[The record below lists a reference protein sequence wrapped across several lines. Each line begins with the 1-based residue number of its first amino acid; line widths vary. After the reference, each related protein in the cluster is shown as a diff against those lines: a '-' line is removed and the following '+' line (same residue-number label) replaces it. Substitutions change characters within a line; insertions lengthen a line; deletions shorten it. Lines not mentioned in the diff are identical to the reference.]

1 MTVTREDLNPC
12 TVKLNVVCSADQ
24 VREGFERAYK
34 EAAKKVRIP
43 GFRPGH
49 APRAVVEKNVDKEW
63 VSEIA
68 ADQIVRTTLKNALK
82 GESLEPFVT
91 PQVSLE
97 KLESD
102 PYECVYT
109 AQIGLRPFVELGD
122 YRDLKAA
129 RPVHTTT
136 DEEVDQYVDE
146 LRQKK
151 STREAVTDRGV
162 AEGDV
167 AVVNI
172 KVDGEEG
179 DGRTFMTIAGKTF
192 EGLDK
197 VLYGMRAEDMKSADL
212 EFPDNFQEKDWAGK
226 KYHAQITVRSVSAV
240 KLPALDDSFAQEYA
254 QMNLDELRGRI
265 RELFDRAKAEQTQ
278 QLVNEQLMDNLL
290 AISTIHVPDQ
300 MWEQVA
306 EQRLRDVFNEQK
318 EAGRTMEQFAEE
330 NGMSVEQFVDAV
342 RREAKLYVQRA
353 QAIQTIFVTEK
364 MKLTNDDVKAELL
377 SMAAEFQTTPDDL
390 LQLLKKNDAMQ
401 ELTHRAINTRV
412 MDFLNSNATITAG
425 DAAPAEKPA
434 KKAKATKAAEAAE
447 EPKEAKPKAAKKT
460 TKKAE

>member
-12 TVKLNVVCSADQ
+12 TVKLNVVCSEEQ
-24 VREGFERAYK
+24 VKEGFERAYK
-34 EAAKKVRIP
+34 EAAKRVRIP

-49 APRAVVEKNVDKEW
+49 APRSVVEKNVDLEW
-63 VSEIA
+63 VHEAA
-68 ADQIVRTTLKNALK
+68 ADQIVRTTLKKALK
-82 GESLEPFVT
+82 DESIEPFVT

-97 KLESD
+97 KLELESS
-102 PYECVYT
+102 ECVYT
-109 AQIGLRPFVELGD
+109 AQIGLRPVVELGD
-122 YRDLKAA
+122 YRALKAS
-129 RPVHTTT
+129 RPVQVTT
-136 DEEVDQYVDE
+136 DEEVDEYVNE

-197 VLYGMRAEDMKSADL
+197 VLMGMRAEDMKSADL
-212 EFPDNFQEKDWAGK
+212 EFPDSFQEKDWAGK
-226 KYHAQITVRSVSAV
+226 KYHCQVTVRSVSAV
-240 KLPALDDSFAQEYA
+240 KLPELDDTFAQEYA
-254 QMNLDELRGRI
+254 QMSLDDLRGRI
-265 RELFDRAKAEQTQ
+265 RELFDRAKAEQAQ
-278 QLVNEQLMDNLL
+278 QLVNEQLMDHLL
-290 AISTIHVPDQ
+290 SVSTIHVPDS

-306 EQRLRDVFNEQK
+306 QQRLEDVFKEQK
-318 EAGRTMEQFAEE
+318 EAGKTMEQFVAEH
-330 NGMSVEQFVDAV
+330 GMSVEQFVEAV

-377 SMAAEFQTTPDDL
+377 SMSAEFRTTPDEL
-390 LQLLKKNDAMQ
+390 LTLLKKNDAMQ

-412 MDFLNSNATITAG
+412 MDFLNSHATIAAG
-425 DAAPAEKPA
+425 DAPVAEKSEAPKPKAPA
-434 KKAKATKAAEAAE
+434 KKKA
-447 EPKEAKPKAAKKT
+447 

>member
-12 TVKLNVVCSADQ
+12 TVKLNVVCSVEQ
-24 VREGFERAYK
+24 VKEGFDRAYK
-34 EAAKKVRIP
+34 EASKRVKIP
-43 GFRPGH
+43 GFRPGT
-49 APRAVVEKNVDKEW
+49 APRAVVEKNVDIEW
-63 VSEIA
+63 VHEAA
-68 ADQIVRTTLKNALK
+68 ADQIVRSTLKKALK
-82 GESLEPFVT
+82 DESIEPFVT

-97 KLESD
+97 KLEKDTS
-102 PYECVYT
+102 ECVYT
-109 AQIGLRPFVELGD
+109 AQIGLRPVVELGD
-122 YRDLKAA
+122 YRALQAQ
-129 RPVHTTT
+129 RPVQVTT
-136 DEEVDQYVDE
+136 DEEVEQYVDE

-192 EGLDK
+192 EGLDHM
-197 VLYGMRAEDMKSADL
+197 LLGMRAEDMKSADL
-212 EFPDNFQEKDWAGK
+212 EFPESFQEKDWAGK
-226 KYHAQITVRSVSAV
+226 KFHCQVTVRSVSAV
-240 KLPALDDSFAQEYA
+240 KMPSLDDNFAQEYG
-254 QMNLDELRGRI
+254 QMNIDELRGRI
-265 RELFDRAKAEQTQ
+265 RELFDRAKNEQAQ

-290 AISTIHVPDQ
+290 SISKIHVPDS

-306 EQRLRDVFNEQK
+306 QQRLEDVFKEQK
-318 EAGRTMEQFAEE
+318 EAGKTMEQFATE
-330 NGMSVEQFVDAV
+330 NGMTVEQFVDAV
-342 RREAKLYVQRA
+342 RREAKLYVERA

-377 SMAAEFQTTPDDL
+377 SMSAEFRTTPDEL
-390 LQLLKKNDAMQ
+390 LTLLKKNDAMQ

-412 MDFLNSNATITAG
+412 MDFLNSHATISSE
-425 DAAPAEKPA
+425 AAPAAAAAEAPKPKAPA
-434 KKAKATKAAEAAE
+434 KKKA
-447 EPKEAKPKAAKKT
+447 